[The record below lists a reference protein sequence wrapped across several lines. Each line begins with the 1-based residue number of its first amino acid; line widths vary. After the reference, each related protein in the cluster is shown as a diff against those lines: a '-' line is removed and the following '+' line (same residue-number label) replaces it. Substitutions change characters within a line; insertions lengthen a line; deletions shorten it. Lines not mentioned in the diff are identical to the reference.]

1 MLQFPLQWLRDLIR
15 AIFNAESPT
24 PHPTEITP
32 LTNDGYESLFYQML
46 EGVAQGWQCDDLVHR
61 LGIRQHDPWFVS
73 WLHRY
78 GKSLLRQSP
87 QYLNREMAQR
97 MMRLGNLGCGE
108 LGDVSAGLGRR
119 LLNMSDRAALNA
131 PQATKPATV
140 ITSDDPHELFKYGLE
155 LYTTGELDGAMSL
168 WRTALEQRP
177 KFEQAENACGV
188 ALYYQ
193 GQRAEAL
200 AQFEQLLS
208 HHPDSD
214 LGHFNQ
220 GNLLLGLG
228 RFTEAIAHFTHG
240 IEQGQ
245 DLSYYA
251 YLGRGHAYHRLG
263 DHALA
268 WRDYEAAIALRPD
281 WPWGYTGR
289 GMVTLAW
296 GDGEAAIAD
305 FSQALHHDPNDH
317 YAYHGRGLAWQA
329 LGRHQAAVE
338 DFTQV
343 ILLAPNLHQ
352 AYYNRGNSYA
362 DLGHYGKAIADYKEA
377 IALQPQSVFALNGRG
392 LALSKTGQTEAALAD
407 FTTALALDS
416 DCWQAWV
423 NRGWTLYNAPDQGPT
438 AALQNWETAIN
449 ELQHLSHDRALALGT
464 LAHAIGLVFGKVA
477 QTQPKQ
483 ARPLLERAIAALRR
497 SLDFLQDQPNLEAY
511 YLEVMTDL
519 IVTYQRTGSILNTKN
534 HLNIALLIINQLQL
548 NAINLSQKR
557 RWLHQLRG
565 IYQLKVEQ
573 LSQAIDPKQRLQAIE
588 LAEERRN
595 ALLQSQ
601 LNPDWDGQILPPP
614 TYSQMQQ
621 LLTEE
626 TGLLYWHISPA
637 SITLFVV
644 LHRQPLQVIQGNYDQ
659 LSQFRDWWQQWS
671 SLEFVSEQHSQQP
684 EDDQHWRN
692 QLLPRLAELG
702 EILQLAQVWERLPED
717 LTHLIIVPHQELHLV
732 PLHLAI
738 NHPQFDHLAY
748 VVTYLPSVQ
757 MGLTLLQHQHDHPL
771 PAVRSL
777 LTIAGSAGVSPH
789 ATTEVAIVAQF
800 FEHHSIDP
808 GQATPTQVQS
818 ALATAVELCHF
829 AGDAWWDGTWGETS
843 GLQLANDRQVA
854 IAQLKHLDA
863 PTPPFV
869 CLSGHWLQLGPDFRL
884 DLEGLGFPTVF
895 LHQGSSHVVVSLWPV
910 GEISTALLMGYMYA
924 LLKDNITPA
933 IALHQSQNWLQTL
946 TYQDLL
952 HHYETLLKHLTHA
965 APPGLDHL
973 KIAQNLAQAKAERL
987 GPTICPYAHPYY
999 WAGFTI
1005 TGLPY
1010 GLHTP

>member
-15 AIFNAESPT
+15 AVFSAESPT

-32 LTNDGYESLFYQML
+32 LTNDGYESLFYQLL
-46 EGVAQGWQCDDLVHR
+46 EGVAQGWQRDDLVNY
-61 LGIRQHDPWFVS
+61 LGVRQHDPWFVS

-87 QYLNREMAQR
+87 QHLNRAMAER
-97 MMRLGNLGCGE
+97 MIRLGNLGCGE
-108 LGDVSAGLGRR
+108 LGDASAGLGRR
-119 LLNMSDRAALNA
+119 LLNMSDRATLNA
-131 PQATKPATV
+131 PQPTKPATV
-140 ITSDDPHELFKYGLE
+140 ISSDDPHELFNYGLE
-155 LYTTGELDGAMSL
+155 LYTTGELDGAISL
-168 WRTALEQRP
+168 WRTALERQP
-177 KFEQAENACGV
+177 EFERAENACGV
-188 ALYYQ
+188 ALYYH
-193 GQRAEAL
+193 GQPTEAL
-200 AQFEQLLS
+200 TQFEQLLS
-208 HHPDSD
+208 HHPQSD

-220 GNLLLGLG
+220 GNVLLGLE

-240 IEQGQ
+240 IDHGQ

-251 YLGRGHAYHRLG
+251 YLGRGHAHHRLG
-263 DHALA
+263 DHAAA

-281 WPWGYTGR
+281 WPWAYTGR
-289 GMVTLAW
+289 GWVNLAW

-305 FSQALHHDPNDH
+305 FSQALRHDPNDH
-317 YAYHGRGLAWQA
+317 YAYHSRGLAWQT
-329 LGRHQAAVE
+329 LGRDQAAVD

-343 ILLAPNLHQ
+343 ILLAPNLNQ
-352 AYYNRGNSYA
+352 AYYNRGNSHA
-362 DLGHYGKAIADYKEA
+362 ALGNYDKAIADYKEA
-377 IALQPQSVFALNGRG
+377 LALQPQSVFALNGRG
-392 LALSKTGQTEAALAD
+392 LALSHTGQTEAALAD
-407 FTTALALDS
+407 FTTALSLDAN
-416 DCWQAWV
+416 CWQAWV
-423 NRGWTLYNAPDQGPT
+423 NRGWTLYNAPDHGPT

-449 ELQHLSHDRALALGT
+449 ELQHLTHDRALALGT
-464 LAHAIGLVFGKVA
+464 LAHAIGLVFGQVA

-483 ARPLLERAIAALRR
+483 ARPLLERAIAAFRR
-497 SLDFLQDQPNLEAY
+497 SLDFLQDQPNLEAD

-548 NAINLSQKR
+548 NASNVSQRR

-565 IYQLKVEQ
+565 LYQLKVEQ

-595 ALLQSQ
+595 ALLHSQ
-601 LNPDWDGQILPPP
+601 LQPDWDGQIVPPP

-637 SITLFVV
+637 SITLFIV
-644 LHRQPLQVIQGNYDQ
+644 LHRQPLQVISGNYDQ
-659 LSQFRDWWQQWS
+659 LIQFRDWWQQWS

-692 QLLPRLAELG
+692 QLLPRLAELS
-702 EILQLAQVWERLPED
+702 EILQLGTVWERLPDD
-717 LTHLIIVPHQELHLV
+717 LTHLILVPHQELHLV

-738 NHPQFDHLAY
+738 NHPQFDHPAY

-757 MGLTLLQHQHDHPL
+757 MGLTLLQKQHDRPSL
-771 PAVRSL
+771 ALRSL
-777 LTIAGSAGVSPH
+777 LTVAGSAGASPH
-789 ATTEVAIVAQF
+789 AAAEWAIVAQF
-800 FEHHSIDP
+800 FQHHHLDHS
-808 GQATPTQVQS
+808 QATPAQVEA
-818 ALATAVELCHF
+818 ALATGVELFHF
-829 AGDAWWDGTWGETS
+829 AGESRWDGTWGNAS
-843 GLQLANDRQVA
+843 GLELADESRLA
-854 IAQLKHLDA
+854 ISALKHLDA
-863 PTPPFV
+863 PAPLFV
-869 CLSGHWLQLGPDFRL
+869 CLSGHRLQLGPDFHI

-910 GEISTALLMGYMYA
+910 AEMSTALLMGYMYA
-924 LLKDNITPA
+924 LLKDDITPA
-933 IALHQSQNWLQTL
+933 IALHQAQNWLKTL

-952 HHYETLLKHLTHA
+952 HHYDTLLKHLTHA
-965 APPGLDHL
+965 APACLDHL
-973 KIAQNLAQAKAERL
+973 HITQDLTQAKAERL
-987 GPTICPYAHPYY
+987 GATVCPYAHPYY

-1010 GLHTP
+1010 GLHAT